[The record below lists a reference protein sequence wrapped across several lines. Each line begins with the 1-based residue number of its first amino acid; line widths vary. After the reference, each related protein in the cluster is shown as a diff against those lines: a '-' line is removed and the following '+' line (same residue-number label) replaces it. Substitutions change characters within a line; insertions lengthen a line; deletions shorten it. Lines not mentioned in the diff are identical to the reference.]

1 VTPTRTLTPTPT
13 KSPTRTPTQTP
24 TQTKTPTPTPC
35 VTSQYVHTVAAC
47 QVGGTDCTKTVG
59 YIRVNGSNLFSWG
72 TAAVTQSGNIQI
84 NPGDI
89 VELNMVAI
97 DNVPT
102 CVNNGIPFSDVS
114 AVIKVGGSSGTTIFS
129 QTKTSPGGGGDGEIS
144 YTFTASACNYYF
156 DLDSYCS

>member
-1 VTPTRTLTPTPT
+1 
-13 KSPTRTPTQTP
+13 
-24 TQTKTPTPTPC
+24 
-35 VTSQYVHTVAAC
+35 VTSQYVHTVIAC
-47 QVGGTDCTKTVG
+47 QVGATDCTKTVG
-59 YIRVNGSNLFSWG
+59 YIKVNGSNLFSWG

-114 AVIKVGGSSGTTIFS
+114 AVIKVGGSSGTTIF
-129 QTKTSPGGGGDGEIS
+129 TETTCSPSCSGGSGEIN

>member
-1 VTPTRTLTPTPT
+1 M
-13 KSPTRTPTQTP
+13 
-24 TQTKTPTPTPC
+24 
-35 VTSQYVHTVAAC
+35 
-47 QVGGTDCTKTVG
+47 
-59 YIRVNGSNLFSWG
+59 SWG

-129 QTKTSPGGGGDGEIS
+129 DTEVSPGGGGTGEIS
-144 YTFTASACNYYF
+144 YTFTAAACNYYF
-156 DLDSYCS
+156 DLYSYCS